1 VSDYVPDNGE
11 PTDSDDGATWQEG
24 RATRRADRKQPV
36 HGWKRVR
43 RVTGKIAK
51 WGLITG
57 LVMAIALVTT
67 IYVMYRRTTIPN
79 PNKAFQANTS
89 YVYYSD
95 GKHKIGSFSLQNRQ
109 SIPLAKVPKRVQDA
123 VISAENRTFWSDKG
137 IDPKSIVR
145 AALND
150 LHSSGDLQG
159 ASTITQQ
166 YVKVLYLTQQRTYKR
181 KIKELFLAVKL
192 ENTLSKRQIL
202 EGYLNTIYFGRGA
215 YGIQAAAQAYFGK
228 SASQLNVAQGA
239 VLASVINAPTAL
251 DPAVR
256 RSNRVALRGRYRY
269 VIDGMVKMGSIEQV
283 RARKIERRL
292 PRLRK
297 YVVTSDKVGQR
308 GFMLELVERQLRALG
323 FSEEAIYGGGLKIV
337 TTFSY
342 HDQQVAVAS
351 VNQVAPK
358 RLKGLHVALT
368 SIDPK
373 TGALRA
379 MYGGRKYPGI
389 NWALYGAQPG
399 STFKAFALA
408 AGLKDGF
415 TLYDTFNGS
424 PFDLPN
430 GEHIENEGENGG
442 QSLGPITLLK
452 ATQNSVNTAYVDM
465 TTKMKGDG
473 PQNVRNA
480 LAAAGIPV
488 NGIQPVANI
497 ALGTQ
502 VVPEI
507 KMAEGYATFANNG
520 VHNNWYV
527 IQSVSD
533 RSGTRYEHKAH
544 PTRAFREAVT
554 SNVTYA
560 LQQVVNSGTGRNAL
574 GVGRPAAGKTG
585 TATACSN
592 PSCTVQH
599 VSSSWFIGYTPQL
612 VTAVMYVRGRGNEDL
627 DGYLQPSFYGG
638 TLPTLTWTAYMKA
651 ALEGAPVLGFD
662 PPAHLSGT
670 QKPTPTYTPPTSK
683 ATPTPT
689 TPTTPTTTAP
699 PTSTLPTKP
708 TKHTKPT
715 KPTITPTGPPPS
727 SG

>member
-1 VSDYVPDNGE
+1 VSDYVPDNGG
-11 PTDSDDGATWQEG
+11 PTAADDGATWQGG
-24 RATRRADRKQPV
+24 RATRQADRKQPV

-43 RVTGKIAK
+43 RITGKIAK

-89 YVYYSD
+89 YIYYSD

-123 VISAENRTFWSDKG
+123 VISAENRTFWTDKG

-150 LHSSGDLQG
+150 VHSNGDLQG

-181 KIKELFLAVKL
+181 KIRELFLAVKL

-228 SASQLNVAQGA
+228 NTTQLNAAQGA
-239 VLASVINAPTAL
+239 VLASVINAPSAL

-269 VIDGMVKMGSIEQV
+269 VIDGMAKMGSIDHV

-308 GFMLELVERQLRALG
+308 GFMLELVERQLRAIG

-342 HDQQVAVAS
+342 HDQRAAIDS

-379 MYGGRKYPGI
+379 MYGGSRYPGI
-389 NWALYGAQPG
+389 NWALSGAQPG
-399 STFKAFALA
+399 SAFKAFALA

-442 QSLGPITLLK
+442 QSLGPITLLR

-465 TTKMKGDG
+465 TTRMKGDG
-473 PQNVRNA
+473 PQNVRKA

-488 NGIQPVANI
+488 HGIQPVANI

-533 RSGTRYEHKAH
+533 RSGTRYEHKGH
-544 PTRAFREAVT
+544 PTRAFSEAVT

-592 PSCTVQH
+592 PSCKVQH

-627 DGYLQPSFYGG
+627 EGYLQPSFYGG

-651 ALEGAPVLGFD
+651 ALEGAPVLSFD
-662 PPAHLSGT
+662 PPAHLTGT
-670 QKPTPTYTPPTSK
+670 VKPTPTYTPPTSTP
-683 ATPTPT
+683 TPTPT

-699 PTSTLPTKP
+699 TTSTLPTKP

-715 KPTITPTGPPPS
+715 KPTITPTGPPQ
-727 SG
+727 GTG